1 MPLKLNVGLSK
12 KIGLPDYGSVGATC
26 AVELEVESTLLQGD
40 IEAFH
45 RHVRNTYAACRQAVQ
60 DELARHQPGSAAAGA
75 SDASIAPSQATP
87 PAPAAPGG
95 SGNGSQAQASGQNG
109 PGEAQGASEKQHTY
123 LRQLAGQIK
132 GLGVRKLDT
141 VALRMFDKPVAVIS
155 GFQASTLIDTL
166 TAIKAGEI
174 DLEDLLS
181 GKVP

>member
-26 AVELEVESTLLQGD
+26 AVELEVESSLLQGD
-40 IEAFH
+40 LDAFH
-45 RHVRNTYAACRQAVQ
+45 RQVRSAYAACRQAVQ
-60 DELARHQPGSAAAGA
+60 DELAQHQPGSAAASA
-75 SDASIAPSQATP
+75 SDASSAPSRATP
-87 PAPAAPGG
+87 PAAASNS

-109 PGEAQGASEKQHTY
+109 PGRAQGVSEKQHTY

-166 TAIKAGEI
+166 KAIKAGEI

>member
-1 MPLKLNVGLSK
+1 MLLGIAPGGVSFESVTTAPAQVFVS
-12 KIGLPDYGSVGATC
+12 LPPA
-26 AVELEVESTLLQGD
+26 
-40 IEAFH
+40 
-45 RHVRNTYAACRQAVQ
+45 
-60 DELARHQPGSAAAGA
+60 
-75 SDASIAPSQATP
+75 IAPSQATP
-87 PAPAAPGG
+87 SAAAASGG
-95 SGNGSQAQASGQNG
+95 SGNGSHAQASGQNG
-109 PGEAQGASEKQHTY
+109 PGKAQGASEKQHTY

-166 TAIKAGEI
+166 KAIKAGEI